1 MYANDSGELQ
11 YTLNNEDKKMTYT
24 TNELTGW
31 KIAGT
36 MYMDEIKDASK
47 SVLTTGMIVL
57 IASIVAG
64 GILILFIVRSITKPL
79 KRLVQSSKTISRG
92 I

>member
-1 MYANDSGELQ
+1 
-11 YTLNNEDKKMTYT
+11 
-24 TNELTGW
+24 
-31 KIAGT
+31 

-79 KRLVQSSKTISRG
+79 KRLI
-92 I
+92 

>member
-1 MYANDSGELQ
+1 
-11 YTLNNEDKKMTYT
+11 MTYT

-36 MYMDEIKDASK
+36 MYMDEIKDALK

-79 KRLVQSSKTISRG
+79 KRLI
-92 I
+92 